1 MFINEN
7 WIVPSVIKSML
18 PRLPSDVRDIDP
30 SDIPEL
36 EELLNKIERCRT
48 LEDGKL
54 LIEDNRKL
62 IERAFNISEIDL
74 NIRLAR
80 LTRSI

>member
-7 WIVPSVIKSML
+7 WIIPSVIQSML

>member
-7 WIVPSVIKSML
+7 WIIPSVIQSML

-74 NIRLAR
+74 NIRLAGM
-80 LTRSI
+80 TRSI